1 VTKPTV
7 VDHLGALVSVAT
19 VSGRSVEPLTAYLA
33 ERLERLGFRIERYG
47 HPTDSSRH
55 NLVASKGPLGTDGM
69 VLSGHLD
76 VVPTEGQPWTSDP
89 FAVTP
94 RDGRLYGRGTADM
107 KGFLAATVSACERL
121 ADAPLTRELV
131 LAFTYD
137 EEVGCLGSAE
147 LVRQLQAQGRPLPR
161 ACLIGEP
168 TSFQV
173 LRAHPGHSA
182 VRVDV
187 VGRAAHSS
195 RPDLG
200 VNAIEATARIVR
212 RLERLADELRGERA
226 HEDLLERPWV
236 VLNTASIAGG
246 AAVNI
251 VPDRCTLRVGFRQL
265 PGSSADAVF
274 QRIAGAV
281 RALDLGQAHV
291 HVELERVTP
300 SLLTPP
306 NTELEHHL
314 RSCGYHGGTG
324 AASFATDGG
333 NFALHGM
340 DCLVFGPG
348 DIAVAH
354 QADEYVPER
363 ELHEAVDWMERLVLS
378 KCCTS

>member
-1 VTKPTV
+1 MTKPTV
-7 VDHLGALVSVAT
+7 VDHLGALVAVPT

-33 ERLERLGFRIERYG
+33 ERLERLGFRIDRYG
-47 HPTDSSRH
+47 HPTDPTRH
-55 NLVASKGPLGTDGM
+55 NLIASTGPVGTDGL

-89 FAVTP
+89 FGVTA

-107 KGFLAATVSACERL
+107 KGFLAATLSACERL
-121 ADAPLTRELV
+121 ADTPLSRELV

-137 EEVGCLGSAE
+137 EEVGCLGSAQ
-147 LVRQLQAQGRPLPR
+147 LVRQLQAEGRPLPR

-182 VRVDV
+182 LRIDL

-200 VNAIEATARIVR
+200 INAIEAAARIVR
-212 RLERLADELRGERA
+212 RLELLADELRHERA

-246 AAVNI
+246 SAVNI
-251 VPDRCTLRVGFRQL
+251 VPDHCTLRVGFRQM
-265 PGSSADAVF
+265 PGSSADDVF
-274 QRIAGAV
+274 QRIAREVKAV
-281 RALDLGQAHV
+281 EIGHALV

-300 SLLTPP
+300 SLLTAA

-333 NFALHGM
+333 NLAAYGM

-363 ELHEAVDWMERLVLS
+363 QLHQAVDWIERLVHC
-378 KCCTS
+378 KCAAS